1 MVCLQSI
8 ITISFFTAV
17 AGFLTKSG
25 KDFRTTGWTENGQEL
40 VSYTQWYS
48 HLTLLPASEYRCLFF
63 RFLKTYINYIE
74 KNNFLHYRMWD
85 DIVHGHENQLTVG
98 CVVDAMRAGE

>member
-1 MVCLQSI
+1 MVQPFN
-8 ITISFFTAV
+8 TFTSLRV
-17 AGFLTKSG
+17 QVFI
-25 KDFRTTGWTENGQEL
+25 
-40 VSYTQWYS
+40 
-48 HLTLLPASEYRCLFF
+48 F